1 MLSKDK
7 LVNKY
12 LDIKVGNL
20 TKGNN
25 IVFCSDLK
33 YSRYVGVAIFSI
45 LENNQ
50 DDYYCFHVFITDITQ
65 KDIDKLKQLPFQ
77 NCNIRLYWL
86 NDDAVRDFQI
96 KEHFSSAMY
105 YRVLIPYILYD
116 EIDNFLYLDSDVLCV
131 GNIKELFFHNLS
143 DKVVGVVPDT
153 VESDHIKN
161 LYDLGFTKEG
171 IYFNSGVMLINTRKW
186 IEYNVTEDFFKLI
199 NQRDYIYPDQDV
211 LNILLNKHI
220 LIISEKYNYQRWIKV
235 SRSEFYKEA
244 NSVKIIHFIGPFK
257 PWQIAGYNKIYNRYY
272 KNSPWKKEKLEYT
285 SSTLGL
291 KKASKYL
298 WQDGNIVKSIYY
310 HIKYLV
316 RKLKGIK

>member
-50 DDYYCFHVFITDITQ
+50 DDYYCFHVFITDITP

-96 KEHFSSAMY
+96 KEYFSSAMY

-171 IYFNSGVMLINTRKW
+171 
-186 IEYNVTEDFFKLI
+186 
-199 NQRDYIYPDQDV
+199 
-211 LNILLNKHI
+211 
-220 LIISEKYNYQRWIKV
+220 
-235 SRSEFYKEA
+235 
-244 NSVKIIHFIGPFK
+244 
-257 PWQIAGYNKIYNRYY
+257 
-272 KNSPWKKEKLEYT
+272 
-285 SSTLGL
+285 
-291 KKASKYL
+291 
-298 WQDGNIVKSIYY
+298 
-310 HIKYLV
+310 
-316 RKLKGIK
+316 